1 MKDHIYQVQ
10 CRLADELDAY
20 SRQGNQ
26 YINDNIKKIQEL
38 YKNRDQTNT
47 NQGQVEDKEVIFIK
61 LYEVLFSSSTKSSF
75 INDKVNNL
83 LKYI

>member
-1 MKDHIYQVQ
+1 M
-10 CRLADELDAY
+10 
-20 SRQGNQ
+20 
-26 YINDNIKKIQEL
+26 NDNIKEIQEL

-47 NQGQVEDKEVIFIK
+47 NQGQVEDKEVILIK
-61 LYEVLFSSSTKSSF
+61 LYEILSSSSTKSSF